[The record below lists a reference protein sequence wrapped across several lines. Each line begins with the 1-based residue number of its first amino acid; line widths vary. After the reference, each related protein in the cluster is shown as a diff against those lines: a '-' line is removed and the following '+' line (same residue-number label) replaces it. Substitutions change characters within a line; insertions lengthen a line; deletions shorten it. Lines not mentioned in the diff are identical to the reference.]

1 MGKHFQPEVQK
12 AVDLIWMSYDAESAE
27 KGQELLRQAV
37 VSGDADAGG
46 LLARTYM
53 GDDELA
59 VWEGSGLPVDE
70 VQADEYLKWS
80 ISKGSALGVLCAI
93 EHRNLYPSELNDVI
107 SIWGST
113 EKALEVA
120 KEYEAEPM
128 GAHLL
133 GLCYAI
139 GAIFA
144 LLGKWDEDTN
154 ENKARL
160 ALPYLEKA
168 LDGGLA
174 LSFDAY
180 QEAADILYENTGDWK
195 KREKA
200 LVLEGCFCRA
210 GVPHVLFKRGERLY
224 GREEYRRSFQA
235 YCKAGERGHE
245 EALYNMGFM
254 CRYGIGTEKDTD
266 KALQY
271 FLPLAEQGHVPS
283 MGQTAEIYFWGEL
296 GERNFASAY
305 QWCEKLLDRVAELVQ
320 LHPNGGVYRYDTILP
335 MMCYCKY
342 FGQGTVIDREMAVRS
357 IMLETEIEER
367 ENKLPEYKLALLYG
381 LMAEIYANGSGGID
395 KNRKKSKQYWQKAK
409 EYEDYDKWLGNLE
422 WDKSPEAAGA
432 RFAWA
437 IFGRP
442 EEEKNPLTD
451 VESIRAWQEQRIQQ
465 ARLSWKGRQSWCL
478 KVKREDESE
487 AGFKCYKENEIEK
500 ALKLLW
506 QGVYLEVMLEADN
519 GDFLVV
525 WSDEG
530 DFLLF
535 AQIEDQCR
543 RLEAK
548 DEAMALSIFK
558 AWYKGKGLTG
568 DGWQADER
576 GNARAKWNE
585 LLLQAED
592 CRKCGDKEGRMA
604 KLKAAADAGCGR
616 AMIYIG
622 QELAAS
628 GDAKGASTWFLNATL
643 TDELEDKAL
652 SWCYLGRLYMEN
664 PEEKGMEARYYLQR
678 AVDMGLVSALLPLG
692 KCYEKG
698 IGTVKNLQEAIICY
712 DEAIKYDNAAAMAAR
727 AALYKQADG
736 QWENLEAAIEL
747 LEKALKHEVDFEGRP
762 EALMLLAE
770 AYIAEGT
777 DEKREMA
784 RYILV
789 KETRTGNNEAGY
801 RLAHLYEE
809 DGEGEQYREILR
821 HTAAEGYEPAKEELK
836 RAYAGSNW
844 SECL

>member
-1 MGKHFQPEVQK
+1 MGTHFQPEVQK
-12 AVDLIWMSYDAESAE
+12 AVELIWMRYDEASAK
-27 KGQELLRQAV
+27 KGQDLLRQAV

-53 GDDELA
+53 GDDGLA

-80 ISKGSALGVLCAI
+80 ISKGSALGVLCAL
-93 EHRNLYPSELNDVI
+93 EHRNLYPSELKAVL

-113 EKALEVA
+113 EKALEAA
-120 KEYEAEPM
+120 KEYEDEPM

-133 GLCYAI
+133 GMCYAI

-144 LLGKWDEDTN
+144 LLGKWDEDTK

-160 ALPYLEKA
+160 AISYFEKA
-168 LDGGLA
+168 LAGGLA
-174 LSFDAY
+174 LSLDAY
-180 QEAADILYENTGDWK
+180 QEAADILYDNTGKWNK
-195 KREKA
+195 KEKF
-200 LVLEGCFCRA
+200 LELEGRFCSA
-210 GVPHVLFKRGERLY
+210 GVPHALYKRGERLY
-224 GREEYRRSFQA
+224 EREEYSRSFQA
-235 YCKAGERGHE
+235 YCEAGERGHK

-266 KALQY
+266 RALQY
-271 FLPLAEQGHVPS
+271 FLPLAEQVHVPS
-283 MGQTAEIYFWGEL
+283 MGQVAEIYFWGEL
-296 GERNFASAY
+296 GERNFESAY
-305 QWCEKLLDRVAELVQ
+305 QWCEKLLDRVAELVH
-320 LHPNGGVYRYDTILP
+320 LCPNGGVYRYDTILP

-357 IMLETEIEER
+357 IMLENEIEER
-367 ENKLPEYKLALLYG
+367 ENKLPGYKQALLYG

-395 KNRKKSKQYWQKAK
+395 KDKKKSKYYWQKAK
-409 EYEDYDKWLGNLE
+409 EYEDYDTWLGDMV
-422 WDKSPEAAGA
+422 WDKSPEASGS

-442 EEEKNPLTD
+442 EEERTPLTD
-451 VESIRAWQEQRIQQ
+451 VESIRDWQEQRIEQ
-465 ARLSWKGRQSWCL
+465 ARLSWKGRQPWCL
-478 KVKREDESE
+478 KVKREDGCV
-487 AGFKCYKENEIEK
+487 AGFKCYQEKEIEQ
-500 ALKLLW
+500 ALELLW

-530 DFLLF
+530 EFSFF
-535 AQIEDQCR
+535 AQIEDRCS

-576 GNARAKWNE
+576 GNARASWNE
-585 LLLQAED
+585 LLLRAED
-592 CRKCGDKEGRMA
+592 CGKCGDKEGRMA
-604 KLKAAADAGCGR
+604 NLRAAAEAGCGR

-622 QELAAS
+622 QELADS

-643 TDELEDKAL
+643 TEEPEDKAL
-652 SWCYLGRLYMEN
+652 SWCCLGRLYMEN
-664 PEEKGMEARYYLQR
+664 PEEKGMEARYYLQK
-678 AVDMGLVSALLPLG
+678 AADMGLVSALLPLG

-698 IGTVKNLQEAIICY
+698 IGVVKNLQEAISCY
-712 DEAIKYDNAAAMAAR
+712 DEAIKYDNPAAMAAR
-727 AALYKQADG
+727 AGLYKQADG
-736 QWENLEAAIEL
+736 QWENLDEAIEL
-747 LEKALKHEVDFEGRP
+747 LEKALKQEENFEGRQ
-762 EALMLLAE
+762 EALMLLTE

-789 KETRTGNNEAGY
+789 KETRKGNNKAAY
-801 RLAHLYEE
+801 RLAHLYEDE
-809 DGEGEQYREILR
+809 GDGEQYREILR

-836 RAYAGSNW
+836 RAYAGSSW